1 MPQKNGRHR
10 ITHDTARS
18 VMQFRGRWYL
28 RACRCSLLILAPV
41 VLILNV
47 ADGCPQAQPLQR
59 QARCICI
66 PDGVVMEEL
75 EASETRWTVD
85 HLGVERVE
93 RGSGPDVAAENAARS
108 RVGSSTGKA
117 AVRHAPVRGAP
128 PRPELPDARG
138 VPRP

>member
-1 MPQKNGRHR
+1 MPQRNGRHR

-18 VMQFRGRWYL
+18 VMQFPGRWYL

-75 EASETRWTVD
+75 EASESRWTVH

-93 RGSGPDVAAENAARS
+93 RGAGPDLAAENAARS
-108 RVGSSTGKA
+108 KVGSSTGKA
-117 AVRHAPVRGAP
+117 AVRHSPVRAAP